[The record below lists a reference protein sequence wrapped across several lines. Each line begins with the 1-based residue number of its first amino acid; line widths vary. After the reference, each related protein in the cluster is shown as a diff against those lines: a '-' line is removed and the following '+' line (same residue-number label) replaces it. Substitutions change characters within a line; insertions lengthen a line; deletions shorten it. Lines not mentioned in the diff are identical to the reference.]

1 MESAAEKERRDLNL
15 REEIKPFEDLAV
27 THVDEN
33 TFEFT
38 HQLFGI
44 GPIKFTAKKVK
55 FGKSEL
61 FEITSQINI
70 SEKLNENEKK
80 RWSNYL
86 QLVTKIPQG
95 QILVSHPEIASDG
108 ENSTIAFNQWSS
120 PIQYARYT
128 AHKEVPTAPNALTV
142 TKNELEHLVF
152 SFDDRKLQEE
162 ELLRSLN
169 S

>member
-55 FGKSEL
+55 F
-61 FEITSQINI
+61 
-70 SEKLNENEKK
+70 
-80 RWSNYL
+80 
-86 QLVTKIPQG
+86 
-95 QILVSHPEIASDG
+95 
-108 ENSTIAFNQWSS
+108 
-120 PIQYARYT
+120 
-128 AHKEVPTAPNALTV
+128 
-142 TKNELEHLVF
+142 
-152 SFDDRKLQEE
+152 
-162 ELLRSLN
+162 
-169 S
+169 